1 MGLEFIADTHTYL
14 LDGQKVQSVTG
25 ILKASGLIDF
35 SKIPPFILEKARD
48 RGSIVHAAIHAAL
61 DRDLDRASFDRD
73 FPEYVPYLDA
83 WSAFCEQ
90 RRFVPVLTEHRLAS
104 RRLRVAGT
112 LDSLGLLDGSPVLL
126 DWKSGRAEDCA
137 ADLQLAGYHGLALEW
152 ASEDAALAAF
162 FHDHPVVKRYAV
174 QLRKDG
180 TFRVEAYTD
189 VADFRKFKV
198 LVEAQQIIAAHRGSW
213 IELAEVA

>member
-1 MGLEFIADTHTYL
+1 MSLEFIKDTHAYL
-14 LDGQKVQSVTG
+14 LDGQKIPSVTG

-35 SKIPPFILEKARD
+35 SAIPPFILEKARN

-83 WSAFCEQ
+83 WSSFCEQ

-112 LDSLGLLDGSPVLL
+112 LDSLGLLDGSAVLV
-126 DWKSGRAEDCA
+126 DWKSGLLENCCPALQTA
-137 ADLQLAGYHGLALEW
+137 AYHGLALEW

-162 FHDHPVVKRYAV
+162 LRDHPVVKRYAV
-174 QLRKDG
+174 QLRKDA

-189 VADFRKFKV
+189 VADFRKFKI
-198 LVEAQQIIAAHRGSW
+198 LVEAANIVAQHRGSW